1 VASKRVFIA
10 KTLKEPTIFIGTVI
24 ICLFMVTALAA
35 PWLAPYD
42 PYATNAAQ
50 RLKGPSLQ
58 HPLGTDELGRDVLSR
73 FLYGGRVSISVGVL
87 SVLIGLFIGGALGLV
102 SGYYRP
108 LDAVI
113 MRFVDF
119 LMSFPY
125 MLRAM
130 AIVAILGIGLRNVII
145 AVGLGGIPIFARL
158 LRGLVL
164 QLRRELY
171 VEAAKAVGAGD
182 LRILRRYI
190 LPNAAAPVF
199 AYASL
204 TMATSILSAATLSF
218 LGLGV
223 QPPMAEWGDM
233 AAHGRWYLM
242 AAPHLVVIPA
252 LAISV
257 LVLCL
262 NLVGDGVR
270 DALDPRL
277 RK

>member
-1 VASKRVFIA
+1 M
-10 KTLKEPTIFIGTVI
+10 KEPTILVGTVI
-24 ICLFMVTALAA
+24 IVLFMLASLAA
-35 PWLAPYD
+35 PWVAPYD
-42 PYATNAAQ
+42 PIATNPPQ
-50 RLKGPSLQ
+50 RLKGPSPG
-58 HPLGTDELGRDVLSR
+58 HWFGTDELGRDVLSR
-73 FLYGGRVSISVGVL
+73 LLHGGRVSLSIGVVSVI
-87 SVLIGLFIGGALGLV
+87 IGLFFGGVLGIV
-102 SGYYRP
+102 SGYYRSF
-108 LDAVI
+108 DAVI

-125 MLRAM
+125 MLRAI
-130 AIVAILGIGLRNVII
+130 AIVAILGLGLRNVIL

-158 LRGLVL
+158 LRSLVL

-182 LRILRRYI
+182 VRILRRYI

-233 AAHGRWYLM
+233 AAHGRNYLM
-242 AAPHLVVIPA
+242 VAPHLVVVPC
-252 LAISV
+252 LAIAV
-257 LVLCL
+257 VVLCL
-262 NLVGDGVR
+262 NLVGDGLR

>member
-1 VASKRVFIA
+1 MISQAASR
-10 KTLKEPTIFIGTVI
+10 TLKDPTILLGTAVM
-24 ICLFMVTALAA
+24 CVFLATSLAA

-42 PYATNAAQ
+42 PYATNPPH
-50 RLKGPSLQ
+50 RLKGPSPGHL
-58 HPLGTDELGRDVLSR
+58 LGTDELGRDVLSR
-73 FLYGGRVSISVGVL
+73 LLYGGRVSLSIGLL
-87 SVLIGLFIGGALGLV
+87 SVIIGLLFGGLLGMV
-102 SGYYRP
+102 SGYYGRF
-108 LDAVI
+108 DTVI

-125 MLRAM
+125 MLRAI
-130 AIVAILGIGLRNVII
+130 AIVAVLGVGLRNVII

-158 LRGLVL
+158 VRGLVL

-182 LRILRRYI
+182 LRILWRYI
-190 LPNAAAPVF
+190 LPNAAAPIF
-199 AYASL
+199 AYTSL
-204 TMATSILSAATLSF
+204 TLATSILSAATLSF

-233 AAHGRWYLM
+233 AAHGRNYM
-242 AAPHLVVIPA
+242 MVAPHLVVVPCV
-252 LAISV
+252 AIAV
-257 LVLCL
+257 VVLCL
-262 NLVGDGVR
+262 NLVGDGLR

>member
-1 VASKRVFIA
+1 MISKHML
-10 KTLKEPTIFIGTVI
+10 KTLKEPTILLGILI
-24 ICLFMVTALAA
+24 LCLFMLAALAA
-35 PWLAPYD
+35 PWIAPYD
-42 PYATNAAQ
+42 PFATNAVQ
-50 RLKGPSLQ
+50 RLKGPSMKHLF
-58 HPLGTDELGRDVLSR
+58 GTDELGRDILSR
-73 FLYGGRVSISVGVL
+73 LLYGARVSLFIGVL
-87 SVLIGLFIGGALGLV
+87 SVIIGLFFGGMLGLI
-102 SGYYRP
+102 SGYYKW
-108 LDAVI
+108 LDALI

-145 AVGLGGIPIFARL
+145 AVGLGGVPIFARL
-158 LRGLVL
+158 LRSLVMQL
-164 QLRRELY
+164 QQELY
-171 VEAAKAVGAGD
+171 VEAAKAVGARD
-182 LRILRRYI
+182 TWILRRYI
-190 LPNAAAPVF
+190 LPNAAAPIF

-242 AAPHLVVIPA
+242 VAPHLVIIPS

-257 LVLCL
+257 VVLCL
-262 NLVGDGVR
+262 NLVGDGLR
-270 DALDPRL
+270 DAFDPRL
-277 RK
+277 RNK